1 MAASRSP
8 GSRRGL
14 LRAADPLARVAAR
27 VLRWEGARRARIEL
41 ALLGPAAMRR
51 LNRRA
56 TGRRG
61 LTDVI
66 AFTLPQPDGVILG
79 DVYICPAAAR
89 AFVMGGQADPK
100 GPPDGRGRTLKDS
113 LTVAGGHSSDRLTA
127 RPPDRL
133 REELVRLAV
142 HGTLHVLG
150 YDHPDGPGRTRSA
163 MWRRQERY
171 VRRLMGRRP

>member
-1 MAASRSP
+1 MAASPKP
-8 GSRRGL
+8 GSRRGPL
-14 LRAADPLARVAAR
+14 FDALARVAAR
-27 VLRWEGARRARIEL
+27 VLRWERARRARVEL
-41 ALLGPAAMRR
+41 ALLPPAAMRR

-66 AFTLPQPDGVILG
+66 AFTLPQPDGAILG

-89 AFVMGGQADPK
+89 AFVMGGQAD
-100 GPPDGRGRTLKDS
+100 
-113 LTVAGGHSSDRLTA
+113 RLH
-127 RPPDRL
+127 
-133 REELVRLAV
+133 EELVRLVV

-171 VRRLMGRRP
+171 VRRLVGRRRA

>member
-1 MAASRSP
+1 M
-8 GSRRGL
+8 
-14 LRAADPLARVAAR
+14 AAR
-27 VLRWEGARRARIEL
+27 VLQWEGARRTRVEL
-41 ALLGPAAMRR
+41 ALLAPAAMRR

-66 AFTLPQPDGVILG
+66 AFTLPQPDGAILG

-100 GPPDGRGRTLKDS
+100 GLPDGRGRT
-113 LTVAGGHSSDRLTA
+113 GGPSSDRLH
-127 RPPDRL
+127 
-133 REELVRLAV
+133 EELVRLAV

-171 VRRLMGRRP
+171 VRRLVERSRA